1 MKAVVMAGGEGSR
14 LRPLTLNR
22 PKPMV
27 PIANRPVM
35 GHILELLKRH
45 HITQIVA
52 TLQYRADDIQNY
64 FGDGSHV
71 GVTMQYSVEPQ
82 PLGTAGSV
90 KFAEKYLARDEPLL
104 IISGDALTDF
114 NLGEIVAFHQ
124 RVGAAVTITLCR
136 VTTPLEYGVIIVD
149 DSGHI
154 ERFLEKPSWGE
165 VISDTVNTG
174 IYVLAPEVLDEIE
187 SGVPFD
193 FSKDLF
199 PRLMQR
205 GAPLYGFIA
214 TGYWCDIGDIAEYM
228 RATGDLLSG
237 KVNLGETGRHIGG
250 GIFVEDDVEI
260 APDAQLFGPIFL
272 GEGTR
277 IKGSVV
283 IHGPSVVRPFTII
296 DNRAH
301 VDRSIIWRNT
311 YVGEG
316 VELRGAI
323 IGRNCTLKSKVVV
336 FEGAVIG
343 DECQVGASAV
353 VHPNIKIWPQK
364 VVDAGAT
371 LKASLI
377 WGKQARRTLFERY
390 GVTGQVNVDLTPEFA
405 ARLAAAFGS
414 TLPKG
419 STVTINRDPH
429 RAARMIKRAIVSGL
443 PSAGIN
449 VQDLE
454 SVPIPVARYYTALS
468 GAAGGVHVR
477 LSPYDQR
484 VVDIRFFDRDGQNLG
499 KAKERSIENG
509 FFREDFR
516 RVYFNEIGLIEE
528 VAGIPERHYQE
539 GFLKALN
546 VEAIRAAQFRLVVD
560 YASAPAARVLPTLL
574 DQLGCTVIALNER
587 IDETKMS
594 IPTEAF
600 QRELDQLAAITA
612 TVKADLG
619 MRFDVGGERV
629 WLVDGKGRKLHGT
642 TTAAA
647 FMELMLRAHTLSAFL
662 ENSRSA
668 ATPEGESVRKPDRV
682 QPCTI
687 AVIANQPQMFEE
699 IAARHSA
706 RIRRVAIDAQA
717 LMSAATSPEVL
728 LAFSG
733 AGEFI
738 VPSFHRLIDGMFP
751 AAKMLEFLAV
761 QQTTLADVVA
771 ALPPYYVAQ
780 KPVPCPSERKG
791 TVMRL
796 LNEQYKDHIVEQVDG
811 VKLRLDERGWV
822 LIVPE
827 ADASFTIYA
836 EASSLEAAEALADRY
851 ARVVEGL
858 RG

>member
-14 LRPLTLNR
+14 LRPLTLYR

-27 PIANRPVM
+27 PIVNRPVM
-35 GHILELLKRH
+35 GHIIELLKRH
-45 HITQIVA
+45 HITEIVA

-149 DSGHI
+149 GSGRI

-165 VISDTVNTG
+165 VISDTINTG
-174 IYVLAPEVLDEIE
+174 IYVISPEVLEEIE
-187 SGVPFD
+187 SGVTFD

-214 TGYWCDIGDIAEYM
+214 TGYWCDIGDIAEYV

-237 KVNLGETGRHIGG
+237 KVNLGEMGRHIGG

-283 IHGPSVVRPFTII
+283 VHGPSVVRPFTIL

-311 YVGEG
+311 YIGEG

-343 DECQVGASAV
+343 DECQVGANAV
-353 VHPNIKIWPQK
+353 VHPNIKIWPKK

-371 LKASLI
+371 LRAPLI

-454 SVPIPVARYYTALS
+454 SVPIPVARSYTALS

-499 KAKERSIENG
+499 KAKERSIENI
-509 FFREDFR
+509 FFREDLR

-528 VAGIPERHYQE
+528 VAGIPERQYQA

-546 VEAIRAAQFRLVVD
+546 VEAIRAAHFRLVVD
-560 YASAPAARVLPTLL
+560 YASAPTARVLPALL
-574 DQLGCTVIALNER
+574 DQLGCTVVALNER

-594 IPTEAF
+594 IPKETF
-600 QRELDQLAAITA
+600 QQGLDQLAAITA

-629 WLVDGKGRKLHGT
+629 WLVDSRGNQLHGT
-642 TTAAA
+642 ATAAA
-647 FMELMLRAHTLSAFL
+647 FMELMLRAQ
-662 ENSRSA
+662 
-668 ATPEGESVRKPDRV
+668 PDRA
-682 QPCTI
+682 QPRTI
-687 AVIANQPQMFEE
+687 AVIANQPQLFEE

-717 LMSAATSPEVL
+717 LMSAAASPEVL

-733 AGEFI
+733 AGEFV

-751 AAKMLEFLAV
+751 AAKMLEFLAA
-761 QQTTLADVVA
+761 QKTTLADVVA
-771 ALPPYYVAQ
+771 TLPPYYVAQ
-780 KPVPCPSERKG
+780 KQVPCPSERKG
-791 TVMRL
+791 TAMRL
-796 LNEQYKDHIVEQVDG
+796 LNERYRDRIVEQVDG
-811 VKLRLDERGWV
+811 VKLRLDEREWV

-836 EASSLEAAEALADRY
+836 EASSPEAAEALVDRY

-858 RG
+858 RE